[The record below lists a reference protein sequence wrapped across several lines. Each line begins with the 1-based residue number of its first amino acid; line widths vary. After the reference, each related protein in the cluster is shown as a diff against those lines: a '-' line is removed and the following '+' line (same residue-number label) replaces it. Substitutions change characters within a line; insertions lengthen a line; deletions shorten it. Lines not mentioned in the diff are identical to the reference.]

1 MPEKAMSLTVR
12 LLCALLLLWS
22 CAGYGQSAWPSKP
35 IKVVVP
41 YPAGGFY
48 DTVARLLGVKMTES
62 LGQPIVVENRAGANG
77 IVGTDYVAKSAPDG
91 YTLIV
96 GGIGPHGINPGLYPK
111 LPYDAVKDFE
121 PIVHVVDAANI
132 LVVHPSVAA
141 NTLAELVAL
150 AKANPGRLSYASNGS
165 GSSPHLAAEMFAS
178 ALGLKFIHVPFK
190 GSAPAVTSM
199 LGGQTQLAFNNAGD
213 VMQHIRAGKL
223 RPLAVTS
230 AKRLAALPE
239 VPTMREGGV
248 PGYEALA
255 WWAYF
260 APAGTPQ
267 DIVMRLNSTLNKA
280 MQVPE
285 VRERLSVQGS
295 AEVIGGTPQE
305 LAAFQKAEIAKW
317 TKVIKDS
324 GATAD

>member
-1 MPEKAMSLTVR
+1 MSFIVR
-12 LLCALLLLWS
+12 MLCTLLVAWS
-22 CAGYGQSAWPSKP
+22 CAGYAQTAGWPSKP

-48 DTVARLLGVKMTES
+48 DTVARLIGVKLSEY
-62 LGQPIVVENRAGANG
+62 LGQPVLVENRAGANG
-77 IVGTDYVAKSAPDG
+77 IVGTELVAKSPPDG
-91 YTLIV
+91 YTIMV

-111 LPYDAVKDFE
+111 LPYDALKDFE
-121 PIVHVVDAANI
+121 PIVHVVNAANI

-141 NTLAELVAL
+141 NSLEELVAL
-150 AKANPGRLSYASNGS
+150 ARSSPGGLSYASNGS

-178 ALGLKFIHVPFK
+178 AMGLKLTHIPFK

-213 VMQHIRAGKL
+213 VMQHIRAGRL
-223 RPLAVTS
+223 RALAVTS
-230 AKRLAALPE
+230 ARRLPALADL
-239 VPTMREGGV
+239 PTMSEGGV

-255 WWAYF
+255 WWAYY
-260 APAGTPQ
+260 APAGTPNE
-267 DIVMRLNSTLNKA
+267 IVMRLNSQINRA

-285 VRERLSVQGS
+285 VHERLSVQGS
-295 AEVIGGTPQE
+295 AEVIGGTPAQ

-317 TKVIKDS
+317 SRVIKES
-324 GATAD
+324 GATVD